1 MSKKQKTKKKIVAVT
16 ILREKLLYE
25 GGDQLDLATQKKA
38 LEFYCRNNNISIDD
52 HHYSDET
59 YVYWAD
65 FKTFLACIK
74 DKSFKPDLMLFTSWE
89 IMAPLLDRFPQT
101 FKILAEHGVTLK
113 SIKKDILKHAL
124 NKV

>member
-1 MSKKQKTKKKIVAVT
+1 MSKKPKVKKKSAV
-16 ILREKLLYE
+16 IIIREKLIHS
-25 GGDQLDLATQKKA
+25 GADQLDLAMQNKA
-38 LEFYCRNNNISIDD
+38 LELYCRNNNISIDD
-52 HHYSDET
+52 HHYADET
-59 YVYWAD
+59 YVYWGD

-101 FKILAEHGVTLK
+101 FKVLADHGVTLK

-124 NKV
+124 NK